1 MLASGRSLINQT
13 SWRSWATF
21 FVDQLT
27 NYGQSE
33 VEFFFWPNFSKNE
46 QSRPIFLKYGHI
58 D

>member
-27 NYGQSE
+27 NYGQPE

-46 QSRPIFLKYGHI
+46 QFDPFF
-58 D
+58 

>member
-27 NYGQSE
+27 NYGQPE
-33 VEFFFWPNFSKNE
+33 VEFFFG
-46 QSRPIFLKYGHI
+46 QIFQKMNNL
-58 D
+58 DPFF